1 MGVAVNPI
9 TLLKRARHV
18 YVCTSQL
25 GFEALLVGKDVTCF
39 GAPFYAGWGLTDD
52 RAKVPRR
59 GRQRSVDQL
68 VAATL
73 LLYPRYVHPVTG
85 RRCEA
90 EVVLE
95 HLALQRQRFAEHARR
110 FICYGFLWWK
120 RPFARR
126 YLSVPGS
133 EVRFVRSAKAIE
145 SLVTHAHASQA
156 PTKLPPGPLEPP
168 VDSSVTV
175 VVWASSSDRE
185 VEQAAARYRL
195 PLWRMEDGFLRSVQ
209 LGSDLATSVWIGA
222 LAGGSYAWFFGFGTS
237 LGRRGGGSFVVLVLD
252 WFLGVSSS
260 AVAVPWPRA
269 HLRNLLGAEPILG
282 LSQGAA
288 LAVLVGL
295 VVVYSSLALW
305 RTPR

>member
-1 MGVAVNPI
+1 MRQSLSDGVALAWSRLGRPR
-9 TLLKRARHV
+9 TL
-18 YVCTSQL
+18 
-25 GFEALLVGKDVTCF
+25 
-39 GAPFYAGWGLTDD
+39 
-52 RAKVPRR
+52 
-59 GRQRSVDQL
+59 L
-68 VAATL
+68 VAAVAMGCVLADGGWERARAASVAADRVLTGAAFGLVLPL
-73 LLYPRYVHPVTG
+73 LAYHVIREVTAQ
-85 RRCEA
+85 RRLDQA
-90 EVVLE
+90 VLE
-95 HLALQRQRFAEHARR
+95 
-110 FICYGFLWWK
+110 
-120 RPFARR
+120 
-126 YLSVPGS
+126 
-133 EVRFVRSAKAIE
+133 
-145 SLVTHAHASQA
+145 
-156 PTKLPPGPLEPP
+156 
-168 VDSSVTV
+168 
-175 VVWASSSDRE
+175 
-185 VEQAAARYRL
+185 AARHGANRHWAAIGL
-195 PLWRMEDGFLRSVQ
+195 LGTATIWLAILCGLIAGAGVVTARGFADPQ